1 MKLAIVQEHLDTR
14 RGGAETST
22 LELARHLARMGLSV
36 TVVCGSASATLEADD
51 DSATSLAIRRID
63 NQTANRAARTIRF
76 VRGADEFCRMGRF
89 DVVHA
94 ITPCFSANVYQPRGG
109 TYVET
114 VARSVARARTP
125 LGRLLKRLGRRFN
138 RRQRFLLL
146 LERNL
151 LTHKDPPLVAAV
163 SDYVRRQVQ
172 SAFGLTATQVS
183 VVFNGV
189 DIEPL
194 PPDEAAA
201 QRASYRQR
209 IGLSGD
215 QALVLFVA
223 HNFKLKGLTELI
235 RARAARPDA
244 AWTVAVAGRDDPTPY
259 RNLARRLGVDDAFQF
274 LGVDHAMPALYA
286 AADLLAH
293 PTWYDPCSRVV
304 LEALSCGTP
313 VVTTR
318 LNGAAE
324 VMAADRHGVVIGSP
338 DETDALA
345 DAITRCLAPE
355 IRETCR
361 RDAATLRERLSMER
375 HACELTALY
384 ERLVQAAPHAKPQAG
399 VLP

>member
-36 TVVCGSASATLEADD
+36 TVVCGSASATLDADD
-51 DSATSLAIRRID
+51 PTLPAIHRID
-63 NQTANRAARTIRF
+63 NQTANRATRTIRF
-76 VRGADEFCRMGRF
+76 VRGADEFCRMQRF

-94 ITPCFSANVYQPRGG
+94 ITPCFSANVYHPRGG

-151 LTHKDPPLVAAV
+151 LTQKDPPLVAAV

-172 SAFGLTATQVS
+172 SAFGLSAEQVS

-189 DIEPL
+189 DIVPL
-194 PPDEAAA
+194 SPDEAAE
-201 QRASYRQR
+201 QRAIYRKR
-209 IGLSGD
+209 MELGDD

-223 HNFKLKGLTELI
+223 HNFKLKGLAELI

-259 RNLARRLGVDDAFQF
+259 LNLASRLGVHDAFQF
-274 LGVDHAMPALYA
+274 LGADHAMPALYA

-313 VVTTR
+313 VITTR
-318 LNGAAE
+318 FNGAAE
-324 VMAADRHGVVIGSP
+324 ALEAGRHGVVIGSP

-345 DAITRCLAPE
+345 DAITRCLTPE

-361 RDAATLRERLSMER
+361 HDAATLRARLSMER
-375 HACELTALY
+375 HARELAALY
-384 ERLVQAAPHAKPQAG
+384 ERLVQAAPQVKPQAG
-399 VLP
+399 VRS

>member
-1 MKLAIVQEHLDTR
+1 
-14 RGGAETST
+14 
-22 LELARHLARMGLSV
+22 MGLSV
-36 TVVCGSASATLEADD
+36 TVVCDSASATLEADHD
-51 DSATSLAIRRID
+51 RTLPTVRRIE
-63 NQTANRAARTIRF
+63 NQTGNRATRTIRF
-76 VRGADEFCRMGRF
+76 VRGADEFCRMEHF

-114 VARSVARARTP
+114 VARSVARGRTP
-125 LGRLLKRLGRRFN
+125 VGRWLKRLGRRFN

-151 LTHKDPPLVAAV
+151 LTQKHPPLVAAV

-172 SAFGLTATQVS
+172 SAFGLSAAQVS

-194 PPDEAAA
+194 APDEVAE
-201 QRASYRQR
+201 QRTVYRQR
-209 IGLSGD
+209 MGLSGD
-215 QALVLFVA
+215 QTLVLFVA
-223 HNFKLKGLTELI
+223 HNFKLKGLAELI
-235 RARAARPDA
+235 RARAAHPDA

-259 RNLARRLGVDDAFQF
+259 LNLASRLGVHDAFQF
-274 LGVDHAMPALYA
+274 IGVDHAMPALYA

-318 LNGAAE
+318 FNGAAE
-324 VMAADRHGVVIGSP
+324 VMEADRHGVVIDSP
-338 DETDALA
+338 DDADALA
-345 DAITRCLAPE
+345 DAITRCLTSE

-375 HACELTALY
+375 HARELAVLY